1 MRLANPNLG
10 ATSVMFVVMKKRA
23 KLLALLTKNGVKYPA
38 NATDMQLALI
48 VTNLLKTSK
57 SFRIEFNQLLL
68 EPEVIES
75 VLIGMDGFYS
85 NFDFDTK
92 QFDENIF
99 ATKPKAPSP
108 PFGGN
113 KPNTFGYNKPKPYDL
128 TLVKS
133 TDAETKP
140 KNKFNLDSALKLL
153 QTGFAGYL
161 ALDENKTKKALAD
174 ASVQIK
180 QTDVKLAELG
190 VLPSGNLPKKE
201 GLSTGAIIGIS
212 LAGILVL
219 GGVIYFAT
227 KKSV

>member
-23 KLLALLTKNGVKYPA
+23 KLLALLTRNGVKYPA

-57 SFRIEFNQLLL
+57 SFRIEFNQLLS

-75 VLIGMDGFYS
+75 ILIGMDGFYS
-85 NFDFDTK
+85 NFTFDTM
-92 QFDENIF
+92 QFDPNKFSTPSPVGGNIF
-99 ATKPKAPSP
+99 STTGKPV
-108 PFGGN
+108 
-113 KPNTFGYNKPKPYDL
+113 KPYNL
-128 TLVKS
+128 TFPKS

-140 KNKFNLDSALKLL
+140 KNKFNLGSALELL

-180 QTDVKLAELG
+180 QTDVQLAELG
-190 VLPSGNLPKKE
+190 VLPSGNVPKKE

-227 KKSV
+227 KKSA

>member
-57 SFRIEFNQLLL
+57 SFRIEFNQLLS

-85 NFDFDTK
+85 NFTFDPNM
-92 QFDENIF
+92 FDPNKF
-99 ATKPKAPSP
+99 STPSPALKPPKA
-108 PFGGN
+108 
-113 KPNTFGYNKPKPYDL
+113 KPYDL
-128 TLVKS
+128 TLVKT
-133 TDAETKP
+133 TDVKP
-140 KNKFNLDSALKLL
+140 KEKGKFNLTSALELL

-180 QTDVKLAELG
+180 QTDVQLAELG
-190 VLPSGNLPKKE
+190 VLPSGNVPKKE

-227 KKSV
+227 KKSA

>member
-1 MRLANPNLG
+1 MRLANPNIG

-48 VTNLLKTSK
+48 VTNLLKSSK
-57 SFRIEFNQLLL
+57 SFKKDFEQLLA
-68 EPEVIES
+68 EEDTIVSIFS
-75 VLIGMDGFYS
+75 GMDGFYS
-85 NFDFDTK
+85 NFTFNTQ
-92 QFDENIF
+92 QFDPNAF
-99 ATKPKAPSP
+99 STPSSTFTPPKAKPYNLTFPKSTDTKPKE
-108 PFGGN
+108 
-113 KPNTFGYNKPKPYDL
+113 
-128 TLVKS
+128 KS
-133 TDAETKP
+133 
-140 KNKFNLDSALKLL
+140 KFNFGSALELL

-180 QTDVKLAELG
+180 QTDKELAELG
-190 VLPSGNLPKKE
+190 VLPSGNIPKKE

-227 KKSV
+227 KKTA

>member
-10 ATSVMFVVMKKRA
+10 ATSVMFVVIKKRA

-57 SFRIEFNQLLL
+57 SFRIEFNQLLS

-85 NFDFDTK
+85 NFTFDPNM
-92 QFDENIF
+92 FDPNKF
-99 ATKPKAPSP
+99 STPSPALKPPKA
-108 PFGGN
+108 
-113 KPNTFGYNKPKPYDL
+113 KPYDL
-128 TLVKS
+128 TLVKT
-133 TDAETKP
+133 TDVKP
-140 KNKFNLDSALKLL
+140 KEKGKFNLTSALELL

-180 QTDVKLAELG
+180 QTDVQLAELG
-190 VLPSGNLPKKE
+190 VLPSGNVPKKD

-227 KKSV
+227 KKTA

>member
-10 ATSVMFVVMKKRA
+10 ATSVMFVVIKKRA

-57 SFRIEFNQLLL
+57 SFSIEFNQLLS
-68 EPEVIES
+68 EPEVIKS

-85 NFDFDTK
+85 NFTFDANM
-92 QFDENIF
+92 FDPNKF
-99 ATKPKAPSP
+99 STPSP
-108 PFGGN
+108 TGFQLP
-113 KPNTFGYNKPKPYDL
+113 KPKPYDL
-128 TLVKS
+128 SLVKS
-133 TDAETKP
+133 TDVKP
-140 KNKFNLDSALKLL
+140 KEKGKFNLTSALELL

-180 QTDVKLAELG
+180 QTDVQLAELG
-190 VLPSGNLPKKE
+190 VLPSGNVPKKE

-227 KKSV
+227 KKSA

>member
-1 MRLANPNLG
+1 MRLANPTLG

-48 VTNLLKTSK
+48 VTNLLKSSK
-57 SFRIEFNQLLL
+57 SFKKDFEQLLA
-68 EPEVIES
+68 EEDTIVTIFS
-75 VLIGMDGFYS
+75 GMDGFYS
-85 NFDFDTK
+85 NFTFDTQ
-92 QFDENIF
+92 QFDPNKF
-99 ATKPKAPSP
+99 SKPSPTFTPPKAKPYNLTFPKSTDTKPKE
-108 PFGGN
+108 
-113 KPNTFGYNKPKPYDL
+113 
-128 TLVKS
+128 KS
-133 TDAETKP
+133 
-140 KNKFNLDSALKLL
+140 KFNLGSALELL

-180 QTDVKLAELG
+180 QTDKELAELG
-190 VLPSGNLPKKE
+190 VFQEGNKLPSK

-227 KKSV
+227 KKTS

>member
-10 ATSVMFVVMKKRA
+10 ATSVMYVVMKKRA

-48 VTNLLKTSK
+48 VTNLLKSSK
-57 SFRIEFNQLLL
+57 SFKKDFEQLLA
-68 EPEVIES
+68 EEDTIVSIFS
-75 VLIGMDGFYS
+75 GMDGFYS
-85 NFDFDTK
+85 NFTFNTQ
-92 QFDENIF
+92 QFDPNAF
-99 ATKPKAPSP
+99 STPSSTFTPPKAKPYNLTFPKSTDTKPKE
-108 PFGGN
+108 
-113 KPNTFGYNKPKPYDL
+113 
-128 TLVKS
+128 KS
-133 TDAETKP
+133 
-140 KNKFNLDSALKLL
+140 KFNFGSALELL

-180 QTDVKLAELG
+180 QTDKELAELG
-190 VLPSGNLPKKE
+190 VLPSGNIPKKE

-227 KKSV
+227 KKTA

>member
-57 SFRIEFNQLLL
+57 SFRIEFNQLLS

-85 NFDFDTK
+85 NFTPTFDVNM
-92 QFDENIF
+92 FDPDKF
-99 ATKPKAPSP
+99 SKPSP
-108 PFGGN
+108 
-113 KPNTFGYNKPKPYDL
+113 TFTAPKPKPYDL
-128 TLVKS
+128 SLVKS

-140 KNKFNLDSALKLL
+140 KNKFNFASALELL

-161 ALDENKTKKALAD
+161 ALDENKTKQALAN

-180 QTDVKLAELG
+180 QSDVELG
-190 VLPSGNLPKKE
+190 KMGIYEGGTPPPK

-227 KKSV
+227 KKSA

>member
-57 SFRIEFNQLLL
+57 SFSIEFNQLLL

-85 NFDFDTK
+85 NFTPTFDVNM
-92 QFDENIF
+92 FDPDKF
-99 ATKPKAPSP
+99 SKPSSP
-108 PFGGN
+108 TGFQLP
-113 KPNTFGYNKPKPYDL
+113 KPKPYDL
-128 TLVKS
+128 SLVKS
-133 TDAETKP
+133 TDVKP
-140 KNKFNLDSALKLL
+140 KEKGKFNLTSALELL

-180 QTDVKLAELG
+180 QTDVQLAELG
-190 VLPSGNLPKKE
+190 VLPSGNVPKKD

-227 KKSV
+227 KKSA

>member
-1 MRLANPNLG
+1 
-10 ATSVMFVVMKKRA
+10 MFVVMKKRA

-57 SFRIEFNQLLL
+57 SFRNEFNQLLL

-85 NFDFDTK
+85 NFTFD
-92 QFDENIF
+92 QNMFDPNKF
-99 ATKPKAPSP
+99 STPSP
-108 PFGGN
+108 
-113 KPNTFGYNKPKPYDL
+113 TFTPPKPKPYNL
-128 TLVKS
+128 TFPKS

-140 KNKFNLDSALKLL
+140 KNKFNFASALELL

-180 QTDVKLAELG
+180 QTDVQLAELG

-227 KKSV
+227 KKSA

>member
-1 MRLANPNLG
+1 MRLANPNIG

-48 VTNLLKTSK
+48 VTNLLKSSK
-57 SFRIEFNQLLL
+57 SFKKDFEQLLA
-68 EPEVIES
+68 EEDTIVSIFS
-75 VLIGMDGFYS
+75 GMDGAYS
-85 NFDFDTK
+85 NFTFETTTFDPNKFSTPSTT
-92 QFDENIF
+92 F
-99 ATKPKAPSP
+99 APPKAKPYNLTFPKSTDTKPKE
-108 PFGGN
+108 
-113 KPNTFGYNKPKPYDL
+113 
-128 TLVKS
+128 KS
-133 TDAETKP
+133 
-140 KNKFNLDSALKLL
+140 KFNFGSALELL

-180 QTDVKLAELG
+180 QTDKELAELG
-190 VLPSGNLPKKE
+190 VFPEDNKLPSK

-227 KKSV
+227 KKTA